1 MKKAIITSI
10 AIMLSANSF
19 AGDNHK
25 IDRIAEKLNL
35 NELQIEILKED
46 FKKREI
52 ERKERKSNLIKKLE
66 LTPEQIK
73 EFEKMEKKKKKKWK
87 ELNEI
92 NKD

>member
-19 AGDNHK
+19 ANDDHK
-25 IDRIAEKLNL
+25 VDRIAEKLNL
-35 NELQIEILKED
+35 NEKQIQILKED

-52 ERKERKSNLIKKLE
+52 EKEERKSDLIKKLD

-73 EFEKMEKKKKKKWK
+73 EFEKMEKRKKKKWK
-87 ELNEI
+87 EMDEI
-92 NKD
+92 NKE